1 MAKCIRKIALMYQM
15 FGKAEGLHICKECGN
30 FVTGRYHNKVY
41 RKCKVY
47 GLTHSE
53 ASDWANKYEACG
65 MFNKE
70 YKGRSVI
77 DFVNRNKQRE
87 ADSMEG
93 QLTIEGVEKNA

>member
-1 MAKCIRKIALMYQM
+1 MPKCIRKIALMYQM
-15 FGKAEGLHICKECGN
+15 FGKAEGQHICKDCSN
-30 FVTGRYHNKVY
+30 FVAGRYHNKIY

-70 YKGRSVI
+70 YKGRNVI
-77 DFVNRNKQRE
+77 EFVKRNCQTHIE
-87 ADSMEG
+87 PLEG
-93 QLTIEGVEKNA
+93 QLTIEGV